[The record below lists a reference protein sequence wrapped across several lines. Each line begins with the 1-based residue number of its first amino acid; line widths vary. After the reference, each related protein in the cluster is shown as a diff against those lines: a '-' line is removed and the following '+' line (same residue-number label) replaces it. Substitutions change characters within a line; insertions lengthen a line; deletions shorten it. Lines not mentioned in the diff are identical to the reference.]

1 MSEPPLIRR
10 SIFYTGAK
18 NRCSVFLPIHVR
30 SYLITLLQTIAFP
43 VLPRQRERRQQGP
56 EVSRQFSETPASAR
70 RQRRQRG
77 RHRLEV
83 ARGDSEIL
91 GGALDDNG
99 RVGCGCMSL
108 DAKEGVHERPSPAP
122 GGIVSLLCGH
132 SQALETPHG
141 GGAGG
146 DTSSVNYL
154 VAFAFRS
161 TPEDVFILTSLLQA
175 TYGFRKPT

>member
-1 MSEPPLIRR
+1 LLFQYPPGNGNVDSR
-10 SIFYTGAK
+10 
-18 NRCSVFLPIHVR
+18 
-30 SYLITLLQTIAFP
+30 
-43 VLPRQRERRQQGP
+43 VLK
-56 EVSRQFSETPASAR
+56 VSRQISETPASAR

-108 DAKEGVHERPSPAP
+108 DAKEGVLERPSPAP

-161 TPEDVFILTSLLQA
+161 TLEDVFILTSLLQA